1 MGAEMGR
8 YHSKF
13 PSSIG
18 TYRFASIAVSRK
30 YVTPEQVQNAIVE
43 QDEDCFRGRPPRF
56 LGEILLENN
65 LITEEQMESILE
77 EMNTI

>member
-1 MGAEMGR
+1 MRR

-18 TYRFASIAVSRK
+18 TVRFASIAVSRK

-43 QDEDCFRGRPPRF
+43 QDEDCFMGRPPRF

>member
-1 MGAEMGR
+1 MGK
-8 YHSKF
+8 YLSKF

-18 TYRFASIAVSRK
+18 TIRFARIAVSRK
-30 YVTPEQVQNAIVE
+30 YVTREQVQNAITE
-43 QDEDCFRGRPPRF
+43 QDEDCITGRPHRF
-56 LGEILLENN
+56 LGAILLENH

>member
-1 MGAEMGR
+1 MGR

-18 TYRFASIAVSRK
+18 TVRFASIAVSRK
-30 YVTPEQVQNAIVE
+30 YVTHEQVQKAIVE
-43 QDEDCFRGRPPRF
+43 QDEDWFTGRPHRF
-56 LGEILLENN
+56 LGEILLENH